1 MDFTDALRNIE
12 GLTKN
17 EVECW
22 LFEYQYNQAQIE
34 TYILS
39 EQGTVDNHI
48 RMYVIITIPNE
59 SESLKS
65 IAIIKDKDDRYLFNG
80 LWPKL
85 SFFEVYDYIKTGKS
99 ITPFWED
106 WVKRLEQL
114 DDDDL
119 QIEQKA
125 ASHERIWKVANNKK
139 GKAKDD
145 LNIYP
150 KSLKR
155 RAVRNNKRDKIGK
168 NQQSKIKENF
178 GDEALWILKQSI
190 FTITFSPNPLD
201 QKTINLM
208 DLPEE

>member
-17 EVECW
+17 EVGCL